1 MRPQR
6 MKLIGLHGH
15 LQSAKRMK
23 GQTNALMRH
32 LKKMGVEVVFIDAPF
47 ICPDGPEESPFR
59 TWVQDDSIAEAHRV
73 VLEAKAANPDAVGFF
88 AFSMGAMLAP
98 QCAAHAATH
107 ADSPFAWVRIIVAA
121 SAPYPHEGSPLG
133 ECLPCRSEV
142 PVLFV
147 IGEGDEIAPPDS
159 QRRYL
164 ESFPN
169 HTVFSH
175 EGGHYIPS
183 ARQYIQN
190 YADFFEKY
198 KDLE

>member
-1 MRPQR
+1 
-6 MKLIGLHGH
+6 MKLLGLHGH
-15 LQSAKRMK
+15 LQNAKRMK

-32 LKKMGVEVVFIDAPF
+32 LKKLGVEVVFIDAPF

-59 TWVQDDSIAEAHRV
+59 TWVSEGSIEESHRTIIA
-73 VLEAKAANPDAVGFF
+73 AKEENPDAVGFF
-88 AFSMGAMLAP
+88 AFSMGAMLAL

-107 ADSPFAWVRIIVAA
+107 PDSPFSWVKIIVSA
-121 SAPYPHEGSPLG
+121 SAPYPPEGSPLG
-133 ECLPCRSEV
+133 ECLPCRCEV

-147 IGEGDEIAPPDS
+147 IGETDEIAPPDS

-183 ARQYIQN
+183 ARQYIQS
-190 YADFFEKY
+190 YADFFEAH
-198 KDLE
+198 KDI